1 VNIIVRLAE
10 IINEIDEYLLS
21 LKRARDLLAAS
32 RMTAQRSQARGR
44 KTAISSGKRVRATR
58 NVPPRSEMKLPVG
71 IKTRKAKPASENLS
85 RSRNGVSVTVQ
96 VAERIEPDPLAPE
109 RAPHQVEEA
118 LSLQKESTRVTPRRR
133 RSARQKK
140 TSTKID
146 TSPKPATASR
156 RPVPTGWIVVSAEE
170 AKRQREPQEHLA
182 QARSATPLRGLTGRR
197 AFEALFGDTSE
208 ASGNSPNLKH

>member
-1 VNIIVRLAE
+1 MAE
-10 IINEIDEYLLS
+10 IINDIDEYLLR
-21 LKRARDLLAAS
+21 LNRARDLLAGS
-32 RMTAQRSQARGR
+32 TMTAQRSQARSR

-71 IKTRKAKPASENLS
+71 IRTRKAKPASEKLS
-85 RSRNGVSVTVQ
+85 RSRNGVSVTVE

-109 RAPHQVEEA
+109 RAPHQVEQA
-118 LSLQKESTRVTPRRR
+118 RSVQKESARVTPRR

-140 TSTKID
+140 TPTKTD

-170 AKRQREPQEHLA
+170 ARRQREPQERLA
-182 QARSATPLRGLTGRR
+182 QARSATPSRGLTGRR

-208 ASGNSPNLKH
+208 SSGTSPNLKQ